1 MMLLKE
7 NKLES
12 FVREDKEEP
21 KDDPKKSEWIEKNE
35 GCEDNCRC
43 CSRPHSTYCGKTY
56 HSISYVAFIINNTS
70 KKLALKR

>member
-21 KDDPKKSEWIEKNE
+21 KDDPEISEWIEKNE
-35 GCEDNCRC
+35 
-43 CSRPHSTYCGKTY
+43 K
-56 HSISYVAFIINNTS
+56 AMKIIVDVV
-70 KKLALKR
+70 

>member
-1 MMLLKE
+1 MLLKE

-35 GCEDNCRC
+35 
-43 CSRPHSTYCGKTY
+43 K
-56 HSISYVAFIINNTS
+56 VMKII
-70 KKLALKR
+70 ADVV